1 MSILEAI
8 EYAKKHVPSKKT
20 KRLAYCEAW
29 NAYLYA
35 LEIDKEFHEDIWEAV
50 KGTKCEKEYN
60 KFLNQIEKE
69 KII

>member
-35 LEIDKEFHEDIWEAV
+35 LEIDKEFHEDIWEA
-50 KGTKCEKEYN
+50 TKNTEYEEKYKN
-60 KFLNQIEKE
+60 FFNQI
-69 KII
+69 